1 MESLLHGSPV
11 VVIAFWV
18 AVLTIAMACL
28 LLAGIVVLRMRA
40 LRRERRDSREREY
53 WSQALKEELAGAS
66 PQARRLDQDQAHG
79 FIEAWN
85 TLHESLPEADSRRLA
100 ALGERVGLVEIAR
113 HQLRG
118 RYHDRAMAIIA
129 LGHLRD
135 GRLFDELSGFLENPS
150 PIVSLCA
157 ARALAQ
163 IDPPRAMALF
173 VPMIASREDWFPGSV
188 ARILTE
194 NRDGSAARELSDVL
208 LRANADT
215 ATMLVRLL
223 ARVAPEQAAGVIRQ
237 LLDAQ
242 VDDHVISVCL
252 QLVDDPRDRERVQ
265 RFLQSPRWHVRM
277 HAAAALGRMGEPAD
291 RRLLEPL
298 LSDSVW
304 WVRYRTAQ
312 ALLALPGMGAQALA
326 QLKER
331 LADTYGR
338 DIIDHVLSEHS
349 LGVKA

>member
-1 MESLLHGSPV
+1 MDSLLHGSPV
-11 VVIAFWV
+11 VMIAFWV
-18 AVLTIAMACL
+18 AVLTITMSCL
-28 LLAGIVVLRMRA
+28 LLAGVVLLRMRA
-40 LRRERRDSREREY
+40 LRRERRDFREREH
-53 WSQALKEELAGAS
+53 WTQVLKQELAGVS
-66 PQARRLDQDQAHG
+66 PPLRRLDAHQAHG

-85 TLHESLPEADSRRLA
+85 TIRR
-100 ALGERVGLVEIAR
+100 
-113 HQLRG
+113 QLDG

-135 GRLFDELSGFLENPS
+135 PQLFDELSAFLENPS

-188 ARILTE
+188 ARILTD
-194 NRDGSAARELSDVL
+194 NHDGSAARELSSVL
-208 LRANADT
+208 LRANTDT
-215 ATMLVRLL
+215 AATLVRLL
-223 ARVAPEQAAGVIRQ
+223 ARIAPGQAAGVVRQ

-252 QLVDDPRDRERVQ
+252 QLLNDPQDRERAR
-265 RFLQSPRWHVRM
+265 RFLDSPRWHVRM
-277 HAAAALGRMGEPAD
+277 HAAAALGRMGDPGD
-291 RRLLEPL
+291 RSLLEPL

-312 ALLALPGMGAQALA
+312 ALLALPGMGAQALL
-326 QLKER
+326 QIKER
-331 LADTYGR
+331 LADAYGR
-338 DIIDHVLSEHS
+338 DIIDHVLSEHR
-349 LGVKA
+349 LGITT

>member
-1 MESLLHGSPV
+1 MESLLHGSPI

-40 LRRERRDSREREY
+40 LRRERRDFREREY
-53 WSQALKEELAGAS
+53 WTQALKQELAGAS
-66 PQARRLDQDQAHG
+66 PPLRTLDVRQAHG

-85 TLHESLPEADSRRLA
+85 TVHESLSEADSRRLA
-100 ALGERVGLVEIAR
+100 ALGERVGLVDAAR
-113 HQLRG
+113 QQLRG
-118 RYHDRAMAIIA
+118 RYHERAMAIVA

-135 GRLFDELSGFLENPS
+135 GRLFDELAGYLENAS

-188 ARILTE
+188 ARILSE
-194 NRDGSAARELSDVL
+194 NQDGSAARELSGVL
-208 LRANADT
+208 LRANTDT
-215 ATMLVRLL
+215 AASLVRLL
-223 ARVAPEQAAGVIRQ
+223 ARIAPEQAAGVVRQ
-237 LLDAQ
+237 LLDAP

-252 QLVDDPRDRERVQ
+252 QLLNDPQDRERAK
-265 RFLQSPRWHVRM
+265 RFLASPRWHVRM
-277 HAAAALGRMGEPAD
+277 HAAAALGRMGEPTD
-291 RRLLEPL
+291 RGLLEPL

-312 ALLALPGMGAQALA
+312 ALLALPGMGAQALL

-331 LADTYGR
+331 LADAYGR

-349 LGVKA
+349 LGIKA